1 MEDYDDN
8 IFDEDDALDYIL
20 YQEAEGEAEGEVKQ
34 PKATT
39 GCFGLLLVLM
49 IPVGMILKYY

>member
-20 YQEAEGEAEGEVKQ
+20 YQEAEEEEKQ

-39 GCFGLLLVLM
+39 GCFGLLLVLI